1 MSETLGAVCQS
12 FQSWGS
18 GVSQLFE
25 STNKLCVDPETK
37 CMDPE
42 GEESGRNWE
51 VGIDIYTLL
60 ILCIK

>member
-1 MSETLGAVCQS
+1 MSETLGGVWQS

-25 STNKLCVDPETK
+25 STNKLCVDAENK

-51 VGIDIYTLL
+51 VGIDI
-60 ILCIK
+60 